1 MQPER
6 APLYLNHFAITSP
19 LGVNAAQVLEHLL
32 EPPANLLRPY
42 GPLVSGKT
50 VLVGQVC
57 DPLPHLPEYLV
68 SYQTRNNQLL
78 LSALSQ
84 IAKPIAAAKKR
95 YGADRIAIILGTSTS
110 GIADGE
116 MALTQQIH
124 TGNWPDDY
132 NYTQQEI
139 GHLSAFAATYLGL
152 TGVSYTI
159 STACSSSGKVLASAQ
174 RLLHADLADMVI
186 VGGCD
191 TLSGLTLNGFD
202 GLESLATDICL
213 PFSPQRDGI
222 NIGEA
227 AALACLS
234 KVPSEIQLL
243 GVGEASDGFH
253 ISSPDPQG
261 RGAEL
266 AIQQALEQAKVTPA
280 QIGYINLHGTATI
293 KNDAMESRLINRIF
307 GTNTP
312 CSSTKP
318 LTGHAL
324 GAAGA
329 QEWLLCA
336 LLLSSQNPRRILP
349 QQQGSTDYDPDL
361 PPIGLIRQAQTWQSG
376 IFMSN
381 SFAFGGSNV
390 SVIIGRHSLTPVQT
404 EPPHDR

>member
-1 MQPER
+1 MPEF
-6 APLYLNHFAITSP
+6 APLYLDHFAITSP
-19 LGVNAAQVLEHLL
+19 LGVGQAQVLEHLL
-32 EPPANLLRPY
+32 NPPDTLLRPY

-50 VLVGQVC
+50 VLVGQVTAN
-57 DPLPHLPEYLV
+57 LPELPAHLAG
-68 SYQTRNNQLL
+68 YQSRNNQLL
-78 LSALSQ
+78 LSALQQ
-84 IAKPIAAAKKR
+84 ISAAIETAKQT

-116 MALTQQIH
+116 RALTVKYQD
-124 TGNWPDDY
+124 GAWPDHY
-132 NYTQQEI
+132 HYSQQEI
-139 GHLSAFAATYLGL
+139 GNLSAFAAAYLGI
-152 TGVSYTI
+152 TGLQYTL

-174 RLLHADLADMVI
+174 RLLQAKLADMVI

-202 GLESLATDICL
+202 GLESLASATCL

-234 KVPSEIQLL
+234 REPAEIQLL

-266 AIQQALEQAKVTPA
+266 AIRQALAHANITPEQV
-280 QIGYINLHGTATI
+280 GYINLHGTATI
-293 KNDAMESRLINRIF
+293 KNDQMESTVINRIF
-307 GTNTP
+307 GPDTP

-336 LLLSSQNPRRILP
+336 LLLSAQNSARTLP
-349 QQQGSTDYDPDL
+349 IQQGDGKYDPEL
-361 PPIGLIRQAQTWQSG
+361 KSIGLIRRDQSWQSG

-390 SVIIGRHSLTPVQT
+390 SVIIGRNPSYSGA
-404 EPPHDR
+404 DRPL